1 MTQAVV
7 AAPPA
12 AGVALRP
19 LLDADLEIYFQNQLD
34 PQANWMAGFT
44 AENPA
49 DRAAFDAHWAKV
61 RAHPGVS
68 LRTILYDGQVAGSIL
83 CHDWFGEAEVS
94 YWLGGSFWGRGIAKL
109 GLELFL
115 KQEPR
120 RPLAGRVVED
130 NQASRRVLEKCG
142 FQLAGQ
148 ERGYANAR
156 RAEVTELI
164 FTLPDG

>member
-1 MTQAVV
+1 MTQPGG
-7 AAPPA
+7 AAS
-12 AGVALRP
+12 AGRVALRP

-61 RAHPGVS
+61 RAHPGVN

-83 CHDWFGEAEVS
+83 CHDWFGEPEVS
-94 YWLGGSFWGRGIAKL
+94 YWLGREFWGRGLATQA
-109 GLELFL
+109 LELFL
-115 KQEPR
+115 SEEPR

-130 NQASRRVLEKCG
+130 NHASRRVLEKCG
-142 FQLAGQ
+142 FRLTGQ
-148 ERGYANAR
+148 ERGFANAR

-164 FTLPDG
+164 FTLPAG